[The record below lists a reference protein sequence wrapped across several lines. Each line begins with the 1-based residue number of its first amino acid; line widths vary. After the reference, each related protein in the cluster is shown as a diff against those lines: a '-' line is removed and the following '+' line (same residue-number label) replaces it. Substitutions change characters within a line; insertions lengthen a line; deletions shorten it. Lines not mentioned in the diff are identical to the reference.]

1 MTYKNAKK
9 VIQSGNYEPAVM
21 RDMLDTFLLRSRIT
35 KEQYD
40 ELMSLIDQTAPVAES
55 YETAYKIVTGEVQ

>member
-9 VIQSGNYEPAVM
+9 VIQSGNYDPAVM

-35 KEQYD
+35 QVEYD
-40 ELMSLIDQTAPVAES
+40 ELMTLITTKAPVAN
-55 YETAYKIVTGEVQ
+55 TL

>member
-9 VIQSGNYEPAVM
+9 VIQSGNYDPIVM
-21 RDMLDTFLLRSRIT
+21 RDMLDTFLLRNRIT

-40 ELMSLIDQTAPVAES
+40 ELMTLIDQSIMTTEA
-55 YETAYKIVTGEVQ
+55 